1 MCGVFG
7 WIKRQSPFTDLEL
20 SAARAATRKLQHRG
34 PDNYGEWSDDRS
46 FMGHQRL
53 TIIDHSTAA
62 HQPFHGPDDH
72 LKVSFNGEIYN
83 YLELRKTLKEKGFEF
98 QTNSDTEVL
107 IQSYEYWGNAAFSK
121 FEGMYAGALHDSRT
135 GSHIIFR
142 DPMGQK
148 PLYYYLSN
156 EDLIYAS
163 ELRSLLALKQFQ
175 WRLDREAFAGF
186 LSNSYYAGT
195 NTPITGL
202 KKLLPGHHLSLICN
216 KVNIGKFWHSVPR
229 GEHDDI
235 SPSQALNSL
244 DGLISKSCEHA
255 LRSDVPAG
263 VFLSGGIDSSLIL
276 SYCHDIDHDLQAVSV
291 AMTEQDFDESAKAK
305 AVADTV
311 GIRHHTVIKMDE
323 SAVVENL
330 DHIFSFNDEPHG
342 DPGFVNARFIA
353 AASKSQFTVG
363 LGGDGGDELFYG
375 YPPFHALSARAI
387 CRKFPPFIIDILR
400 TLIRGIP
407 ERDGYLGLRFKL
419 ESLLR
424 AYPAAGDLD
433 FPLWLTTMRPE
444 DLSLLA
450 PSLTQCF
457 DREGRKESA
466 IAYARELLNSVTAQS
481 PAQRLA
487 YFYQQQFLPEFVC
500 MHTDRASMQVSLEV
514 RSPFLSPSLIS
525 FANSLPDNMKL
536 RSGQDKW
543 LLRRLAERRGLDD
556 SISNQQKQGFT
567 LPLARWLKTCLRE
580 KMETLLHPEAWS
592 QDADLIDL
600 DYMRRLVEDH
610 LANRANNYRILFNL
624 MAFQAW
630 RMKFPDISSAR

>member
-1 MCGVFG
+1 MCGF
-7 WIKRQSPFTDLEL
+7 ICFINENNLSNKYLKYTDQNEL
-20 SAARAATRKLQHRG
+20 SNHRG
-34 PDNYGEWSDDRS
+34 PNSQKFYKENNFFAYFR
-46 FMGHQRL
+46 RL
-53 TIIDHSTAA
+53 SIIDVTQKSN
-62 HQPFHGPDDH
+62 QPFISENKRYV
-72 LKVSFNGEIYN
+72 LVFNGEIYN
-83 YLELRKTLKEKGFEF
+83 FRELRTRLKKKNIEF
-98 QTNSDTEVL
+98 KSNGDAEVILKSFIYYGESFIDELRGMFSFCIWDKHQQRL
-107 IQSYEYWGNAAFSK
+107 IAY
-121 FEGMYAGALHDSRT
+121 
-135 GSHIIFR
+135 R
-142 DPMGQK
+142 DRFGQK

-424 AYPAAGDLD
+424 AYPAPGDLD

-580 KMETLLHPEAWS
+580 KMETLLHREAWS